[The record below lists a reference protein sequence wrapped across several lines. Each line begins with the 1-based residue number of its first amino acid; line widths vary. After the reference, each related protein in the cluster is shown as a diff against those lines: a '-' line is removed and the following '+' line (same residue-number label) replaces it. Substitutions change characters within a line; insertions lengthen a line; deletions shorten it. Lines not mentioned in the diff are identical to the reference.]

1 MEKWL
6 KNCFTSLSIVQAK
19 WHHRQTFPIKL
30 KHFSIRFEFKSAVDV
45 CLNTHEIL
53 DPFENTM
60 KNVGNLVEILISFAR
75 FGTFFAPFKH
85 ICWQSCRDA
94 FNLARK
100 ASLEF
105 CWLEFLAQVIFVWFI
120 TLLRY
125 PCPAR
130 RKSKTLI
137 GKCVWMISAISAS
150 NSRES

>member
-1 MEKWL
+1 MIKKL
-6 KNCFTSLSIVQAK
+6 FHKFVKCTSKVTSSANISYQIETFFHPLRIQIRSRCLSEYT
-19 WHHRQTFPIKL
+19 R
-30 KHFSIRFEFKSAVDV
+30 
-45 CLNTHEIL
+45 EIF
-53 DPFENTM
+53 DPFEDTM
-60 KNVGNLVEILISFAR
+60 KNVENLVEILISFAR
-75 FGTFFAPFKH
+75 FGTFFAPFGH

-137 GKCVWMISAISAS
+137 GKCVWMISAIFAS